1 MKAAVPYLKIMGL
14 ALLAFAGAAYV
25 QRNVKAVPVVGA
37 YLPR

>member
-1 MKAAVPYLKIMGL
+1 MKALMPYAKIGL
-14 ALLAFAGAAYV
+14 AALAAFAITAYV

>member
-1 MKAAVPYLKIMGL
+1 MKALMPYIKIGAI
-14 ALLAFAGAAYV
+14 ALVAFAGAAYI